1 MEAKDKKILFFD
13 IDGTL
18 LTPPPFSIPES
29 TVIGLKKAQEQGDVY
44 KRQNFTRC
52 IRFLE
57 HNTCK
62 TST

>member
-29 TVIGLKKAQEQGDVY
+29 TVIGMKKPRNE
-44 KRQNFTRC
+44 
-52 IRFLE
+52 
-57 HNTCK
+57 
-62 TST
+62 

>member
-29 TVIGLKKAQEQGDVY
+29 TVKGLKKAQEQGHLTFINSGSNPFSDSRKY
-44 KRQNFTRC
+44 KSPW
-52 IRFLE
+52 L
-57 HNTCK
+57 
-62 TST
+62 